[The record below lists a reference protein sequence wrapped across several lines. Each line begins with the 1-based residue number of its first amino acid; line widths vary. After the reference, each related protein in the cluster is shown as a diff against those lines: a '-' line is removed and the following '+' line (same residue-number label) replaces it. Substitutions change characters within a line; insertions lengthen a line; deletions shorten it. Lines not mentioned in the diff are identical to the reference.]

1 MWWAHSRGKLTSTIQ
16 ETQMHGGAVPCS
28 PCRPLKQLHG
38 PQMLLSGYG
47 PAGKAAVP
55 ENRNGHIAGESQ
67 NSSSAALC

>member
-16 ETQMHGGAVPCS
+16 GTQMHGGAVLCS
-28 PCRPLKQLHG
+28 PCCPLKQLHG

-55 ENRNGHIAGESQ
+55 ENRNGHIDGESQ